1 MKRLLL
7 SALAAAV
14 ALSSLAGTPA
24 LAQGWD
30 PGRDGPPPHARAQDH
45 RGPDRHDDRRHDD
58 HRHDDHRHDDHRHD
72 DRRFEERRPE
82 RPHWRAGE
90 RLPRDY
96 RAKRYVIAKP
106 AAYHL
111 HRPPR
116 GHHWVRVGPDAL
128 LVVSATGIVVELAP
142 GLFR

>member
-45 RGPDRHDDRRHDD
+45 RGPD
-58 HRHDDHRHDDHRHD
+58 RHD